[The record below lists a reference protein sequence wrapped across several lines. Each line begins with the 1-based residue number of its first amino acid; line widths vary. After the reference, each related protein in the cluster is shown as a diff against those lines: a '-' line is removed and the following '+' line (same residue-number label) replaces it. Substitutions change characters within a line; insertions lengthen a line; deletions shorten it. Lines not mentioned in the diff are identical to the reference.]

1 MMINKNSIP
10 FIDGGAVDG
19 LTMMRGG
26 ETLNKSQSPTHTSA
40 RPDSELRDHN
50 GTKITFTP
58 PKKFAEAHISSS
70 SSLANKRLMLW
81 AA

>member
-1 MMINKNSIP
+1 MMMMMINKNSIP

-19 LTMMRGG
+19 LTMMIPHPHLR
-26 ETLNKSQSPTHTSA
+26 SP
-40 RPDSELRDHN
+40 RLRAPTDHN

-70 SSLANKRLMLW
+70 SLANKRLMLW

>member
-1 MMINKNSIP
+1 MINKNSIP

-26 ETLNKSQSPTHTSA
+26 KTLIKVSPPPTPPLAATQSS
-40 RPDSELRDHN
+40 DHN

-58 PKKFAEAHISSS
+58 PEKFAEAHISS
-70 SSLANKRLMLW
+70 KQQFGKQ
-81 AA
+81 AADA